1 MEYDDIINPK
11 TNKLY
16 TDLIIIGSRFYRRC
30 PSCYKMVRINKPF
43 LGDFHLCS

>member
-1 MEYDDIINPK
+1 MDYEDIIDPE
-11 TNKLY
+11 TNKLR
-16 TDLIIIGSRFYRRC
+16 TGLIIIGNRLYLRC